1 MRAKYVTSLIIS
13 DEPVNKPSVSI
24 SLTITV
30 KTIDMNDIIQAILTR
45 RSVRAYQPRQIGE
58 KDLQEI
64 LLAGQYAPTAMGDQ
78 LWHFTVEQNAELKE
92 KLQLLCKASFKNS
105 DIPSLR
111 ELSSRDDVHV
121 FYHAPTLVIV
131 SADSKA
137 VAPLWDSVLAMEN
150 LLLAASSLG
159 ISSCWV
165 HSPMIVY
172 GTPEGPASLSSIGLN
187 FPEGHVPYAAA
198 VFGYSVQ
205 PLPEAAPRKPDTVT
219 FLK

>member
-30 KTIDMNDIIQAILTR
+30 KTIDMNDIIQTILTR

-78 LWHFTVEQNAELKE
+78 LWHFTVVQNAELKE

-137 VAPLWDSVLAMEN
+137 LAPLWDSVLAMEN
-150 LLLAASSLG
+150 MLLAASSLG

-172 GTPEGPASLSSIGLN
+172 GAPEGPASLSSIGLN

-198 VFGYSVQ
+198 VFGYSAQ
-205 PLPEAAPRKPDTVT
+205 PLPEAAPRKPGTVT
-219 FLK
+219 LLQ

>member
-150 LLLAASSLG
+150 MLLAASSLG

>member
-78 LWHFTVEQNAELKE
+78 PWHFTVVQNNDLIE

-111 ELSSRDDVHV
+111 ELSTRDDVHV

-150 LLLAASSLG
+150 MLLAASSLG

-198 VFGYSVQ
+198 VFGYSAQ
-205 PLPEAAPRKPDTVT
+205 PLPEAAPRKPGTVT
-219 FLK
+219 LLQ

>member
-13 DEPVNKPSVSI
+13 DEPVNNPSVSI

-150 LLLAASSLG
+150 MLLAASSLG

>member
-78 LWHFTVEQNAELKE
+78 LWHFTVVQNAELKE
-92 KLQLLCKASFKNS
+92 KLQMLCKASFKNS

-150 LLLAASSLG
+150 MLLAASSLG

-198 VFGYSVQ
+198 VFGYSAQ

>member
-13 DEPVNKPSVSI
+13 DEPVNNPSVSI

-150 LLLAASSLG
+150 MLLAASSLG

-198 VFGYSVQ
+198 VFGYSAQ

>member
-1 MRAKYVTSLIIS
+1 MN
-13 DEPVNKPSVSI
+13 E
-24 SLTITV
+24 TIQ
-30 KTIDMNDIIQAILTR
+30 TILKR
-45 RSVRAYQPRQIGE
+45 RSVRAYESKQIDEKDIRQI
-58 KDLQEI
+58 LV
-64 LLAGQYAPTAMGDQ
+64 AGQYAPTAMGDQ
-78 LWHFTVEQNAELKE
+78 PWHFTVVQNNDLIE

-111 ELSSRDDVHV
+111 ELSTRDDVHV
-121 FYHAPTLVIV
+121 FYHAPTIVIV
-131 SADSKA
+131 TGDSKA
-137 VAPLWDSVLAMEN
+137 VAPLWDCVLAMEN
-150 LLLAASSLG
+150 MLLAASSLG

-172 GTPEGPASLSSIGLN
+172 GTPEGPASLSTLGLN

-198 VFGYSVQ
+198 VFGYSAQ

>member
-1 MRAKYVTSLIIS
+1 MNALIQ
-13 DEPVNKPSVSI
+13 
-24 SLTITV
+24 TIL
-30 KTIDMNDIIQAILTR
+30 KR
-45 RSVRAYQPRQIGE
+45 RSVRAYQPRQIDE

-78 LWHFTVEQNAELKE
+78 PWHFTVVQNSDLKE

-131 SADSKA
+131 SGDGKA

-150 LLLAASSLG
+150 MLLAASSLG
-159 ISSCWV
+159 IGSCWV

-198 VFGYSVQ
+198 VFGYSAL

-219 FLK
+219 FFK

>member
-150 LLLAASSLG
+150 MLLAASSLG

-198 VFGYSVQ
+198 VFGYSAQ
-205 PLPEAAPRKPDTVT
+205 PLPEAAPRKPGTVT
-219 FLK
+219 LLQ

>member
-13 DEPVNKPSVSI
+13 DEPVNNPSVSI

-105 DIPSLR
+105 YIPSLR

-150 LLLAASSLG
+150 MLLAASSLG